1 MSGDGGA
8 GTLVCRLW
16 LTVDWVSGGDRTALL
31 LHHPLDPLD
40 TVDLVLVQPGGDQDE
55 AVPRAVDVLVVSGKG
70 GAGHLD
76 VGICRAGDEAKPL
89 HDGLSEEEKSLVP
102 ALLGEVLKETF
113 PLVFDALRVQ
123 FYIDG
128 TSDGVTVLAGQG
140 EGIPWYRN
148 NGQAVHLSLPGPVGH
163 EVGDERPRGHAPL
176 HPQLEGLVRSV
187 FTCNEKL
194 INKCSKK

>member
-1 MSGDGGA
+1 MFVHHGGFTFRMSRDGRA
-8 GTLVCRLW
+8 GTLVCLVW

-31 LHHPLDPLD
+31 LDHPLDPLD
-40 TVDLVLVQPGGDQDE
+40 AVHLVLVQSGGDQYE
-55 AVPRAVDVLVVSGKG
+55 AVPRAVDVLVVGGEG

-76 VGICRAGDEAKPL
+76 VGVGRAGDEAKPL

-113 PLVFDALRVQ
+113 PLVFDALRVE
-123 FYIDG
+123 FYVDW

-140 EGIPWYRN
+140 EGVPWYRDD
-148 NGQAVHLSLPGPVGH
+148 GQPVHLSLPGPVGD

-176 HPQLEGLVRSV
+176 HPQLEGLVWAV
-187 FTCNEKL
+187 FA
-194 INKCSKK
+194 